1 MMRRSDV
8 WSYINQRNEIMFPE
22 DTHIVGDK
30 AYPCL
35 PQLITQFRN
44 NGHLNANERNFDYR
58 LSVVRSC
65 IERAFALLKKRCRCL
80 KDNLDVRC
88 IDWLCK
94 YIMACC
100 VIHNICILQ
109 NDVLDLNAEDIEN
122 ENGEEFNEDIIME
135 RDRLR
140 MGQQKR
146 NYICN
151 NLLQ

>member
-1 MMRRSDV
+1 
-8 WSYINQRNEIMFPE
+8 
-22 DTHIVGDK
+22 
-30 AYPCL
+30 
-35 PQLITQFRN
+35 
-44 NGHLNANERNFDYR
+44 
-58 LSVVRSC
+58 
-65 IERAFALLKKRCRCL
+65 
-80 KDNLDVRC
+80 
-88 IDWLCK
+88 
-94 YIMACC
+94 MACC

>member
-1 MMRRSDV
+1 MLSFKGVCEHRLLFTHCYAGEVGSTHDAQVLRRSDA

-35 PQLITQFRN
+35 PQLITPFRN
-44 NGHLNANERNFDYR
+44 NGHLNERNFNYR

-88 IDWLCK
+88 NYWLCK

-100 VIHNICILQ
+100 V
-109 NDVLDLNAEDIEN
+109 LDLNVEDIED
-122 ENGEEFNEDIIME
+122 ENGEYFNEDIII
-135 RDRLR
+135 L
-140 MGQQKR
+140 MG
-146 NYICN
+146 
-151 NLLQ
+151 